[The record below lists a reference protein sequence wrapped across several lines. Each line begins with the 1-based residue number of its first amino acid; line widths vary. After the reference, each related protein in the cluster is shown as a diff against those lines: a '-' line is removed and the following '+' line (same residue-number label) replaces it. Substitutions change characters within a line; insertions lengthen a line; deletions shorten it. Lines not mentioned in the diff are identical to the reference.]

1 MAARGV
7 SLALMLLATL
17 CVYAMARRLA
27 GPWAGVYGG
36 AMFAVAQSTEAL
48 GNLATPDALA
58 VFLLALTGWL
68 VIRSGAAPWL
78 LLPATFTATA
88 MTLTK
93 YATVLYLPTLVLLV
107 MLVADRVTWRR
118 ACGRGLLFEAG
129 TAALTATSLY
139 FLNAFD
145 AMKQAVFDQ
154 PKGTTPFETFA
165 DHTLR
170 WAAPVLVLALIGVII
185 YATPLGRAMTDGPAP
200 SNWRRL
206 GIGLLLTATA
216 LLAPLTQLW
225 LGNDASL
232 HKDIGFGL
240 LFAAVMAGIM
250 LTSVA
255 KARFIG
261 PLLVLSMIGY
271 ALFNGFTE
279 SSKIF
284 GTWPSTKSAT
294 ASPQPLPESRA

>member
-17 CVYAMARRLA
+17 CVYGMARRLA
-27 GPWAGVYGG
+27 GPWAGVYGA

-48 GNLATPDALA
+48 GNVATPDALA
-58 VFLLALTGWL
+58 LSLLALTGWL
-68 VIRSGAAPWL
+68 VIRSGTAPWL
-78 LLPATFTATA
+78 LLPAAFTTTA
-88 MTLTK
+88 MIVTK
-93 YATVLYLPTLVLLV
+93 YTAVLYLPTLILLAI
-107 MLVADRVTWRR
+107 LVADQVTWRR
-118 ACGRGLLFEAG
+118 ACARGFLFEAG
-129 TAALTATSLY
+129 TAALSSAALY
-139 FLNAFD
+139 FLHAFD
-145 AMKQAVFDQ
+145 GMKQAILDQ

-170 WAAPVLVLALIGVII
+170 WAAPVLVLALIGVNI
-185 YATPLGRAMTDGPAP
+185 YASPLGRAMTDGRAP

-206 GIGLLLTATA
+206 AIGLLLTVTA

-225 LGNDASL
+225 LRNDASL

-240 LFAAVMAGIM
+240 LFAAVMAGVM
-250 LTSVA
+250 LVSVA
-255 KARFIG
+255 KTRFIG
-261 PLLVLSMIGY
+261 PVLVLGLIGC

-284 GTWPSTKSAT
+284 GTWPSTNAAT
-294 ASPQPLPESRA
+294 ASPQVPPESRA